1 MKGESV
7 WLSIAAVR
15 AAKDYLE
22 IVGKTAGAQKQKL
35 LADTEEKIEEL
46 KAAVLKYGFEG
57 DHFLYGYTDW
67 GEKVGSDD
75 NREGKIFLNVQTWA
89 VMSDLLPLEK
99 KQALMDTVER
109 RLKCEYGYL
118 QNDPPYETPDDHL
131 GRLTYFSKGV
141 YENGSVYNH
150 GVMFKAVADCCIGR
164 GDNAL
169 KTLEMIR
176 YDNPFHSDSGVE
188 PYASLQYVFRTL
200 GGGEKRFCAAGVD
213 HGSAGWMYRAVVE
226 YILGIKAEFDGLMI
240 CPCMPS
246 AWDRVEVTRTFR
258 GVVYRICFL
267 KSETFSLTL
276 DGKRLSGNKIPLCR
290 EGSVHDVICRF
301 R

>member
-1 MKGESV
+1 
-7 WLSIAAVR
+7 
-15 AAKDYLE
+15 
-22 IVGKTAGAQKQKL
+22 
-35 LADTEEKIEEL
+35 
-46 KAAVLKYGFEG
+46 
-57 DHFLYGYTDW
+57 
-67 GEKVGSDD
+67 
-75 NREGKIFLNVQTWA
+75 
-89 VMSDLLPLEK
+89 
-99 KQALMDTVER
+99 
-109 RLKCEYGYL
+109 
-118 QNDPPYETPDDHL
+118 
-131 GRLTYFSKGV
+131 
-141 YENGSVYNH
+141 
-150 GVMFKAVADCCIGR
+150 MFKAVADCCIGR

-188 PYASLQYVFRTL
+188 PYAVCNMYFGPSAEAKKGFAPQAWIT
-200 GGGEKRFCAAGVD
+200 
-213 HGSAGWMYRAVVE
+213 GSAGWMYRAVVE

>member
-22 IVGKTAGAQKQKL
+22 IVGKTAGAEKQKF

-89 VMSDLLPLEK
+89 VMSDILPLEK
-99 KQALMDTVER
+99 KRALMDAVER
-109 RLKCEYGYL
+109 RLKCDYGYRKAIRPTKRPIM
-118 QNDPPYETPDDHL
+118 NL

-141 YENGSVYNH
+141 YENGSSTIT
-150 GVMFKAVADCCIGR
+150 A
-164 GDNAL
+164 
-169 KTLEMIR
+169 
-176 YDNPFHSDSGVE
+176 
-188 PYASLQYVFRTL
+188 
-200 GGGEKRFCAAGVD
+200 
-213 HGSAGWMYRAVVE
+213 
-226 YILGIKAEFDGLMI
+226 
-240 CPCMPS
+240 
-246 AWDRVEVTRTFR
+246 
-258 GVVYRICFL
+258 
-267 KSETFSLTL
+267 
-276 DGKRLSGNKIPLCR
+276 
-290 EGSVHDVICRF
+290 
-301 R
+301 